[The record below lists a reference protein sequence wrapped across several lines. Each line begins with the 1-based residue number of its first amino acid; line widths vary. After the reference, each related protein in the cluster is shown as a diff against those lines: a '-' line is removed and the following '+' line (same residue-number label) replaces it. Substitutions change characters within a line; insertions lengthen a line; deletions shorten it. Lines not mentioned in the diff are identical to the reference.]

1 MEIKDEKLIMA
12 ILLKT
17 NNSKGQNKN
26 RTRDQ
31 NWEINKKRMALK
43 KDTRQSTKM
52 TATTQSIILI
62 ELGSVTNLCCLLVPL
77 ESPKYH
83 LHFFFGN
90 RQFLF
95 LLRLKQVSSTFSNR
109 VLVFS
114 SFISFLGSSVGW
126 IHKQSFI
133 IKMR

>member
-62 ELGSVTNLCCLLVPL
+62 ELGSVTNLYCLLVPL

-83 LHFFFGN
+83 LHFFFW
-90 RQFLF
+90 
-95 LLRLKQVSSTFSNR
+95 K
-109 VLVFS
+109 
-114 SFISFLGSSVGW
+114 
-126 IHKQSFI
+126 
-133 IKMR
+133 